1 MRSFS
6 QHDLMVEFV
15 ENLFEFN
22 IEDRAAGSLG
32 TWSSTGW
39 KNGSV
44 TVNWIEDDLSR
55 HGIKLDQNSTFKVVK
70 SPTNGK
76 SITIG
81 GEKDVKAW
89 TELSDGPDGDLI
101 ATIGWTKIASKLF
114 KELRMGDDIVWGKN
128 TPALETAQ
136 CLGVYLDVDA
146 ALTAFEADSAKGRET
161 WIPKIE
167 SVLGNGQDWN
177 SAGSS
182 TLKSKMKTMPD
193 SNFLE
198 MLFLA
203 KGVKQFVDQYG
214 SNLGSLHIIHGKID
228 DYYAAEEKNFK
239 LGKKGKANTADF
251 ILANSAAQNVID
263 AVNDQVIK
271 AKGAPLDYCYTND
284 GEKIKWYQIS
294 LKMAHGQ
301 LGKVTKTMKLKY
313 KLPDAAEHYLSLTQ
327 EYLHNQG
334 YELNEGLLS
343 WAMDKV
349 AGGLSAIKSIS
360 LDWFEK
366 ISEYYDKLRD
376 WALGLFN
383 SYKSYM
389 PSGTTP
395 TAYQIALINQ
405 VLVEDGRLK
414 HGQLLNEAR
423 VDSKSINHYLNTTNQ
438 DGAQK
443 IVKDVNA
450 GIATI
455 KKSFSTDDLRAYS
468 GEGLVSTGSWI
479 QKKGKKGLD
488 NSWTKNE
495 IIKIFANA
503 TAVDAFQA
511 MIADKENDIKLLIEE
526 QIDLAR
532 EIYFGKTQLPLFKVY
547 GWSDTRPNTV
557 ERLGTAKEW
566 TSTKLKGLTGDTLG
580 TWPVIGF
587 STTLQ
592 KSMYYNI
599 SGGLIVGTAKDGAEP
614 AYVLLA
620 MRTNKADAFSF
631 VAEASGKLT
640 FDRFKTVFGL

>member
-1 MRSFS
+1 
-6 QHDLMVEFV
+6 
-15 ENLFEFN
+15 
-22 IEDRAAGSLG
+22 
-32 TWSSTGW
+32 
-39 KNGSV
+39 
-44 TVNWIEDDLSR
+44 
-55 HGIKLDQNSTFKVVK
+55 LD
-70 SPTNGK
+70 
-76 SITIG
+76 
-81 GEKDVKAW
+81 
-89 TELSDGPDGDLI
+89 
-101 ATIGWTKIASKLF
+101 
-114 KELRMGDDIVWGKN
+114 
-128 TPALETAQ
+128 
-136 CLGVYLDVDA
+136 
-146 ALTAFEADSAKGRET
+146 
-161 WIPKIE
+161 
-167 SVLGNGQDWN
+167 
-177 SAGSS
+177 
-182 TLKSKMKTMPD
+182 
-193 SNFLE
+193 
-198 MLFLA
+198 
-203 KGVKQFVDQYG
+203 
-214 SNLGSLHIIHGKID
+214 
-228 DYYAAEEKNFK
+228 
-239 LGKKGKANTADF
+239 
-251 ILANSAAQNVID
+251 
-263 AVNDQVIK
+263 
-271 AKGAPLDYCYTND
+271 
-284 GEKIKWYQIS
+284 
-294 LKMAHGQ
+294 
-301 LGKVTKTMKLKY
+301 
-313 KLPDAAEHYLSLTQ
+313 
-327 EYLHNQG
+327 
-334 YELNEGLLS
+334 EGLLS

-349 AGGLSAIKSIS
+349 AGGLTAIKSIS

-366 ISEYYDKLRD
+366 ISEYYNKLRD

-389 PSGTTP
+389 PSGKTP
-395 TAYQIALINQ
+395 NAYQISLINK

-423 VDSKSINHYLNTTNQ
+423 VDSKSINYYLDTTNQ
-438 DGAQK
+438 EGAQK

-455 KKSFSTDDLRAYS
+455 KKSFGTDDLRAYS
-468 GEGLVSTGSWI
+468 GEGLVSTGSWT

-640 FDRFKTVFGL
+640 FDRFKAVFGL